1 MVPMPMKGINTPG
14 QALESHLAF
23 PSLGNATMVMLLLLS
38 LRWGI
43 KTMLHTYIMINAIS
57 NCDYHDTRLKDSAKE
72 PFSGGLIIPF
82 PGMFL
87 DRIGSRLTGNLTTPA
102 Y

>member
-1 MVPMPMKGINTPG
+1 
-14 QALESHLAF
+14 
-23 PSLGNATMVMLLLLS
+23 
-38 LRWGI
+38 
-43 KTMLHTYIMINAIS
+43 MINAIS